1 VKLLQKNTIDAF
13 KRFSFTPNMTFHDFN
28 LCAPLLDGLD
38 SMGFEQATPIQDQ
51 VIPSVLEGRD
61 VIACAQTGTGKTA
74 AYLLPILDRIS
85 RNSIPHTAALIIAP
99 TRELAQQID
108 QALQGFAY
116 FTHASSHAVYGGG
129 SGILF
134 EQERKSLTEGASV
147 IIATPGRLLSHLNL
161 GYVKFDL
168 LDFLVLDEADKMLDM
183 GFYED
188 IMRIISFLPK
198 KRQNL
203 CFSATMP
210 PKMREL
216 AKRITHNPF
225 EINIALSKPAA
236 GVTQEAFLVH
246 DNQKAPLLI
255 KLLKEKKF
263 PSVIIFVSTKSEV
276 KNLEREL
283 KRAHLSAQAISSD
296 LSQEEREAALL
307 SFRNGVTKNL
317 VATDILSRGID
328 IDNISLV
335 VNYDVPHD
343 AEDYVHRVGRTARAE
358 STGLAITLV
367 NEKDQ
372 QRFANI
378 EKLIEKQVPKITL
391 PAELGKGPAWEP
403 NKKHHHSHPKKHFQ
417 KRKGRR

>member
-1 VKLLQKNTIDAF
+1 
-13 KRFSFTPNMTFHDFN
+13 MTFHDFN
-28 LCAPLLDGLD
+28 LCTPLLDGLD
-38 SMGFEQATPIQDQ
+38 SMGFEEATPIQSQ
-51 VIPSVLEGRD
+51 VIPLVLDGRD

-116 FTHASSHAVYGGG
+116 FTHASSHAVYGGS
-129 SGILF
+129 SGISF
-134 EQERKSLTEGASV
+134 EQEKKSLTEGASV

-183 GFYED
+183 GFYDD

-216 AKRITHNPF
+216 AKRITHNAE
-225 EINIALSKPAA
+225 EINIAMSKPAE
-236 GVTQEAFLVH
+236 GVTQEAFLVY
-246 DNQKAPLLI
+246 DGQKIPLLVR
-255 KLLKEKKF
+255 LLKEKKF
-263 PSVIIFVSTKSEV
+263 PSVIIFAATKSEV

-283 KRAHLSAQAISSD
+283 KRVHLSARAISSD
-296 LSQEEREAALL
+296 LTQEEREEALL
-307 SFRNGVTKNL
+307 SFRNGETKNL

-328 IDNISLV
+328 VENISLV

-372 QRFANI
+372 HRFAKI
-378 EKLIEKQVPKITL
+378 EKLIERQVPKIAL
-391 PAELGKGPAWEP
+391 PADLGKSPAWEP
-403 NKKHHHSHPKKHFQ
+403 NKRHFHPHPKKHFHKKKG
-417 KRKGRR
+417 KR

>member
-1 VKLLQKNTIDAF
+1 
-13 KRFSFTPNMTFHDFN
+13 MTFHDFN
-28 LCAPLLDGLD
+28 LCTPLLDGLD
-38 SMGFEQATPIQDQ
+38 SMGFEAATPIQEQ
-51 VIPSVLEGRD
+51 VIPLVLEGKD

-116 FTHASSHAVYGGG
+116 FTHASSIAVYGGS

-134 EQERKSLTEGASV
+134 EQEKKSLTEGASV

-161 GYVKFDL
+161 GYVKFDQ

-183 GFYED
+183 GFYDD
-188 IMRIISFLPK
+188 IMRIVSYLPK
-198 KRQNL
+198 KRKNL
-203 CFSATMP
+203 CFSATMAP
-210 PKMREL
+210 RMREL
-216 AKRITHNPF
+216 AKRITHNAS
-225 EINIALSKPAA
+225 EINIAMSKPAA
-236 GVTQEAFLVH
+236 GVTQEAFLVY

-255 KLLKEKKF
+255 KLLKEKNF
-263 PSVIIFVSTKSEV
+263 PSVIIFASTKSGV
-276 KNLEREL
+276 KDLEREL
-283 KRAHLSAQAISSD
+283 TRAKLSARAISSD
-296 LSQEEREAALL
+296 LSQEEREQALL
-307 SFRNGVTKNL
+307 SFRNGTTKNL

-328 IDNISLV
+328 VDNISLV

-372 QRFANI
+372 HRFANI
-378 EKLIEKQVPKITL
+378 EKLIEKQVLKITL
-391 PAELGKGPAWEP
+391 PPEIGKGPAWEP
-403 NKKHHHSHPKKHFQ
+403 NKKHHHAPKKNFHKK
-417 KRKGRR
+417 KRR